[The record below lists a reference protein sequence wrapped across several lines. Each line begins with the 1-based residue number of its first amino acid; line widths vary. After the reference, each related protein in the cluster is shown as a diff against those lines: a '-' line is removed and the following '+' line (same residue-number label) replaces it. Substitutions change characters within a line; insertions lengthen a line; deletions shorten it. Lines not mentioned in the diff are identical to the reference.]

1 MESYTAR
8 SRAPNGWRYNIPT
21 MPTSA
26 KRYPLTIEQS
36 AQLRDDLALVEE
48 RLQGIVVLMRACHG
62 EQSQVA
68 IRAEETAGALQR
80 LQWELERV
88 REKTQTAGG

>member
-1 MESYTAR
+1 
-8 SRAPNGWRYNIPT
+8 

-36 AQLRDDLALVEE
+36 AQLREDLAVIEE

-80 LQWELERV
+80 LHWELERLQ
-88 REKTQTAGG
+88 EKTLSAGG